1 MSDSPSV
8 IVLLLLALRT
18 LGTVGANFH
27 LSTPPKVLVR
37 LCTVG
42 TSSSLGVVIDAG
54 SSGLESATV
63 LL

>member
-1 MSDSPSV
+1 LSDCPSV

-27 LSTPPKVLVR
+27 LSTPPKVLAR

-42 TSSSLGVVIDAG
+42 TSSSMDVVTDAG
-54 SSGLESATV
+54 SSGLESATF
-63 LL
+63 LS